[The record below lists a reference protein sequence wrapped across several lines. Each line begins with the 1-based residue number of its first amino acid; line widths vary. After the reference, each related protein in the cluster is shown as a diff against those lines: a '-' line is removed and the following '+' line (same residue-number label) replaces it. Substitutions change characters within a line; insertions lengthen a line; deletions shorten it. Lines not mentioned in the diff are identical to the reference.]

1 MRVGK
6 IELGEKLRRR
16 REVLGLVQSQLSA
29 LSGVS
34 ARTIQLVERGKANPS
49 LDILLQIADPL
60 GLNLDLVLKE
70 PAKTNEQ

>member
-1 MRVGK
+1 MGK
-6 IELGEKLRRR
+6 IELGEKLRQR
-16 REVLGLVQSQLSA
+16 REVLGLVQSELSA

-49 LDILLQIADPL
+49 LGILLQLADPL
-60 GLNLDLVLKE
+60 GLNLDLVLKD